1 MKISKVNT
9 SSFAISAEFEKNII
23 KFSSDNPNV
32 KLYKRYMPLGRLEII
47 KTEGFDKGILFK
59 RATARIKRNHL
70 YVDLSHGNLYY
81 AHCVGILHAKPRVEK
96 IDLLRR
102 VIDFTPQMLNTLS
115 YILDRGS
122 VQYDELD
129 QDTVLELVRRG
140 VVTVYEPRD
149 NKILNIL
156 RIAMDEREIERYWV
170 RSPCYLPKFED
181 KRYDLSS
188 FLEVVDTI
196 DDSYDRDSIEY
207 SLEKIGR
214 VIRYLFNCDVLLEE
228 ITYMPYLVCEH
239 VGRKDAETVSYFPL
253 CPKNSPKVKRNYET
267 EVKLK
272 PISLGTEFDTGDSIP
287 IEKSTISF
295 SDVGGLENAKKEIT
309 EAIIYPFLHPDLS
322 KKFKRK
328 AGGGILLYGP
338 PGCGKT
344 HIARATVTEC
354 GVSFFNVNISDIM
367 NGKGDG
373 AERIHS
379 VFERASKNA
388 PAIIFFDEI
397 DALCSRKGL
406 LEGSKKRILNQFLM
420 DMSGVERLSEDV
432 LVIAATDTPWDLDP
446 SLRRSG
452 RFSKQI
458 FIPPPDLDSR
468 IEILKICTRGRPL
481 STDVDFRKLAE
492 LTEGYSA
499 ADIDEICNNAAS
511 IPWKKAV
518 SGSSERSITMDDF
531 LKAIEEQE
539 STLIPWSISAE
550 KLLKESGEK
559 ELYKDLFDTVTRL
572 NRKFGQREPED
583 KQRDEEEGQD
593 YITVKRIVSGEWEE
607 DTEEGKTAK
616 EEKDIVELQH
626 EKDELEHKIEILEE
640 RYRQGKVREDI
651 YKAIMKDYQERLIEI
666 ELGIAKLT
674 RNFNHFS

>member
-23 KFSSDNPNV
+23 KFSSNNPDV
-32 KLYKRYMPLGRLEII
+32 RLHKRYMPLGKLEIV
-47 KTEGFDKGILFK
+47 KTKGFDKGVLFK
-59 RATARIKRNHL
+59 RATTRIKRNHL
-70 YVDLSHGNLYY
+70 YVDLSHGDLYY
-81 AHCVGILHAKPRVEK
+81 AHYVGILHAKPRVEK

-102 VIDFTPQMLNTLS
+102 VIDFTPQMLDTLS

-122 VQYDELD
+122 VRYRKLD
-129 QDTVLELVRRG
+129 QDTVLELTRHG
-140 VVTVYEPRD
+140 VAMVYEPKS
-149 NKILNIL
+149 NSALNIL
-156 RIAMDEREIERYWV
+156 RIAVDDEVIEKYYV
-170 RSPCYLPKFED
+170 KSTCYLPKFED

-196 DDSYDRDSIEY
+196 DDSYDRGTIEY
-207 SLEKIGR
+207 SLEQIGN
-214 VIRYLFNCDVLLEE
+214 VVRYLFNCDVLLEE

-239 VGRKDAETVSYFPL
+239 IGRKDAETVSYFPL
-253 CPKNSPKVKRNYET
+253 CPKNSPKAKRNYET

-272 PISLGTEFDTGDSIP
+272 PISLSTEFDIADSIP

-309 EAIIYPFLHPDLS
+309 EAIIYPFVRPDLS

-344 HIARATVTEC
+344 QLARATVTEC
-354 GVSFFNVNISDIM
+354 GVSFFNVNISDII
-367 NGKGDG
+367 NEEGDE
-373 AERIHS
+373 AEKIHN

-397 DALCSRKGL
+397 DALCSRKGSL
-406 LEGSKKRILNQFLM
+406 DGSKKRILNQFLM
-420 DMSGVERLSEDV
+420 DMSGVEGLSEDV
-432 LVIAATDTPWDLDP
+432 LIIAATDTPWDLDP
-446 SLRRSG
+446 ALRRSG
-452 RFSKQI
+452 RFSKRI

-468 IEILKICTRGRPL
+468 IEILKIYTRGRPL
-481 STDVDFRKLAE
+481 SSDVDFRKLAE

-518 SGSSERSITMDDF
+518 SGSSERNITLDDF
-531 LKAIEEQE
+531 LKAIEGQE

-550 KLLKESGEK
+550 KLIKESGEK
-559 ELYKDLFDTVTRL
+559 GLYNNLFDTVTRL
-572 NRKFGQREPED
+572 NEKFRHRNEPED
-583 KQRDEEEGQD
+583 KQRDKEEGQD
-593 YITVKRIVSGEWEE
+593 YITVKRIISGEWKDTGGEE
-607 DTEEGKTAK
+607 AQLQQ
-616 EEKDIVELQH
+616 EKN
-626 EKDELEHKIEILEE
+626 ELEHKIEILEE
-640 RYRQGKVREDI
+640 RYQQGKVREDV
-651 YKAIMKDYQERLIEI
+651 YRAIMKDYQKKLIEI
-666 ELGIAKLT
+666 ELRVAELI
-674 RNFNHFS
+674 